1 MADIQIQCGNCGS
14 TFDVS
19 EDAAGLIAQCP
30 QCSHEVRIPLP
41 AGGAAGVGKLQV
53 KRDHVI
59 TGGKR
64 CPACDATMSDDAV
77 ICIHCGFDTRTGL
90 RLETDN
96 PRARMFQMVAKILGV
111 LVVVAGAWFAL
122 KWYSSRWATLPEPM
136 PPPVAAPAAAPEEV
150 VAPAAPTTTMVA
162 AGLVVTQSVVV
173 TQSQASATG
182 SATNMTPEELAL
194 MEARYL
200 ESVTRQTDQYY
211 PFYSVGSTVVIRR
224 VTGLVH
230 RGTIKEFRKESVLL
244 DSDGSAMEVPLATL
258 DQASRLQ
265 CDQQF
270 RAQFIA
276 FQVRKRMQN
285 VDRL

>member
-1 MADIQIQCGNCGS
+1 MVC
-14 TFDVS
+14 F
-19 EDAAGLIAQCP
+19 
-30 QCSHEVRIPLP
+30 EV
-41 AGGAAGVGKLQV
+41 
-53 KRDHVI
+53 
-59 TGGKR
+59 
-64 CPACDATMSDDAV
+64 
-77 ICIHCGFDTRTGL
+77 
-90 RLETDN
+90 
-96 PRARMFQMVAKILGV
+96 
-111 LVVVAGAWFAL
+111 
-122 KWYSSRWATLPEPM
+122 YSSRGATLPEPM